1 MMQTFTTKEAAKLVG
16 RELGQRARQLE
27 LAVIENVS
35 GTVQLEATTDE
46 IEDFERFSNRAI
58 DSDVIAD
65 GVMTEL
71 LRHLQSEGLLESS
84 PAASLPV

>member
-1 MMQTFTTKEAAKLVG
+1 MQTFTTKEAAKLVG

-46 IEDFERFSNRAI
+46 IEDFERLSNRAI

-65 GVMTEL
+65 GMMTEF

-84 PAASLPV
+84 PAASLLF